1 MSVVGMTGF
10 EPAASCSQT
19 NPTHYIMLYILI
31 YNIHNF
37 VYISLFLY
45 QRINI
50 FINIFYLRNCE
61 NSYKS
66 IAEKVKENALDSF
79 AIVCYRYIAKKNSS
93 SGTPRRHPAGIFM
106 PSCQKRK
113 ERATIRVSA
122 GSVGKPRGPGSLLL
136 GTFSALPAL
145 FLPENKQVGG
155 SA

>member
-1 MSVVGMTGF
+1 
-10 EPAASCSQT
+10 
-19 NPTHYIMLYILI
+19 MLYILI

-79 AIVCYRYIAKKNSS
+79 AIVCYRYIAKKNHKAGLRADTLRAFLCPLAKNARNGLQSVYPPEV
-93 SGTPRRHPAGIFM
+93 SGSREA
-106 PSCQKRK
+106 
-113 ERATIRVSA
+113 
-122 GSVGKPRGPGSLLL
+122 PGVCLCGDS
-136 GTFSALPAL
+136 
-145 FLPENKQVGG
+145 
-155 SA
+155 